1 VDLRI
6 KRVYED
12 PAPGDG
18 FRVLV
23 DRLWPRGVSK
33 ERAALGLWAKDV
45 APTTELRTWS
55 HAHPGEFGEFQ
66 RRYRAEL
73 KENPEV
79 DGLREELSGHSVVT
93 LLYGLHDTEHNH
105 AQILAEVL
113 AG

>member
-12 PAPGDG
+12 AAPGDG

-33 ERAALGLWAKDV
+33 ERAALGLWAKEV
-45 APTTELRTWS
+45 APSTELRVWF
-55 HAHPGEFGEFQ
+55 HAHPGEFEEFR

-73 KENPEV
+73 SDNPEV
-79 DGLREELSGHSVVT
+79 ARLREKLSGHPVIT
-93 LLYGLHDTEHNH
+93 LLYGVHDTEHNH
-105 AQILAEVL
+105 AQILDEVL